1 MELVS
6 ARQGL
11 QPGNLEFRCHRKL
24 RRMLDIA
31 GGRVADGSLKLH
43 ALSVN
48 VLRLSRGQLA

>member
-24 RRMLDIA
+24 WRILDIA
-31 GGRVADGSLKLH
+31 GWRVADGSLKLH
-43 ALSVN
+43 DLSVN
-48 VLRLSRGQLA
+48 VPRISRDQLA